1 MVMVRENLS
10 QLLSAQGYE
19 IKIDEQSIWENYAP
33 PQHADLVLQ
42 LMPAFSED
50 ELEPPSLLVRKF
62 VKDIDHQE
70 TLDRVFQAVELHYPE
85 SNPAALQT
93 G

>member
-1 MVMVRENLS
+1 MVQDHLH
-10 QLLSAQGYE
+10 QLLSERGYDV
-19 IKIDEQSIWENYAP
+19 KIDQQSIWENYAP

-50 ELEPPSLLVRKF
+50 ELDPPSLLVRHF
-62 VKDIDHQE
+62 VKDIDHQD
-70 TLDRVFQAVELHYPE
+70 TIDRVFAAVAEYYPQSKPE
-85 SNPAALQT
+85 ALQA